1 MLLLQSLHWLDDS
14 IVVSP
19 SVAVVSYPQI
29 VAASSVFVLGFYA
42 PPNLAATFVIEIF
55 SAKCAVT
62 IFFQKREYYFIGFD
76 YSLIQCSS

>member
-42 PPNLAATFVIEIF
+42 PPNLAAIFVIEIF

-62 IFFQKREYYFIGFD
+62 IFF
-76 YSLIQCSS
+76 